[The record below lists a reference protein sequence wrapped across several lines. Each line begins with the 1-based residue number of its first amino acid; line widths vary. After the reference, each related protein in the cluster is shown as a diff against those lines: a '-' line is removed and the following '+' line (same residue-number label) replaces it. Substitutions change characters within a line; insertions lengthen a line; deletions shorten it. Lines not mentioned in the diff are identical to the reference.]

1 MATAGRRPA
10 LPRGCAGVSEWRSV
24 ATAELERKLEQVR
37 AELRVATEN
46 AARIAGDGDVWALAE
61 RAAAG
66 ELRRVAKAI
75 KAELKR
81 RGR

>member
-1 MATAGRRPA
+1 MT
-10 LPRGCAGVSEWRSV
+10 EWRAV
-24 ATAELERKLEQVR
+24 ASAELQRRLEKVR
-37 AELRVATEN
+37 ADLHVATEN
-46 AARIAGDGDVWALAE
+46 AARLAGDGDVWALAE

-81 RGR
+81 RGHDG

>member
-1 MATAGRRPA
+1 MT
-10 LPRGCAGVSEWRSV
+10 EWRAIAS
-24 ATAELERKLEQVR
+24 AELLRKLDEVR

-46 AARIAGDGDVWALAE
+46 AARLAGDGDVWALAE

-81 RGR
+81 RGHDG

>member
-1 MATAGRRPA
+1 MT
-10 LPRGCAGVSEWRSV
+10 EWRAIAS
-24 ATAELERKLEQVR
+24 AELQRRLEQVR
-37 AELRVATEN
+37 ADLHVATEN
-46 AARIAGDGDVWALAE
+46 AARLAGDGDVWALAE

-81 RGR
+81 RGHDG

>member
-1 MATAGRRPA
+1 MSA
-10 LPRGCAGVSEWRSV
+10 WRAI
-24 ATAELERKLEQVR
+24 ATAELERRLEQVQ

-66 ELRRVAKAI
+66 ELRRTVKAI

>member
-1 MATAGRRPA
+1 MT
-10 LPRGCAGVSEWRSV
+10 EWRAIAS
-24 ATAELERKLEQVR
+24 AELQRKLDEVR
-37 AELRVATEN
+37 ADLRVATEN
-46 AARIAGDGDVWALAE
+46 AARLAGDGDVWALAE

-81 RGR
+81 RGHDG

>member
-1 MATAGRRPA
+1 MT
-10 LPRGCAGVSEWRSV
+10 EWRAIAS
-24 ATAELERKLEQVR
+24 AELQRKLDEVR

-46 AARIAGDGDVWALAE
+46 AARLAGDGDVWALAE

-81 RGR
+81 RGHDG